1 MNKIIL
7 GIALVFISFWSCH
20 KSSQKLQEKI
30 DNSVPVASMI
40 SHQKSVEVNID
51 LNKDCLPF
59 DSLMTKVSYVKLET
73 TGDNLVGGISQILFV
88 DDKIIIVDAEKS
100 KSITVYDGKG
110 HFLYKIGTLV
120 QGLMEYGSLDH
131 VAFTPGKEML
141 VITDLKSGRLKY
153 YSIDGRYVKSVKLPY
168 WFSRCEFITDNLI
181 AGFSLAGN
189 VISER
194 NKKYKP
200 LLIVTDLWG
209 NISCSNFQS
218 YYKKEF
224 TSSIL
229 EPLRKFEDRVL
240 YNNPNTDSI
249 FLLTP
254 NGIELAYH
262 LNIKGAKPIVQ
273 NEDIT
278 NKLLDEQHQN
288 NPFFYGDFIEL
299 KDGAIFY
306 IYELGLK
313 WYRFGIYSNTKQRT
327 FSCNGLL
334 QNPFF
339 YFFTLE
345 SKARYKDNTVVVDM
359 RPDII
364 LAYRDELYRLG
375 KKEEIDEFYKD
386 LTEDS
391 NPVLFFYELKF

>member
-7 GIALVFISFWSCH
+7 GIALVSISFWSCH

-59 DSLMTKVSYVKLET
+59 DSLMTKVNYVKLET

-100 KSITVYDGKG
+100 KTITVYDGKG

-141 VITDLKSGRLKY
+141 VITDLKSGCLKY
-153 YSIDGRYVKSVKLPY
+153 YSIGGIYVKSVKLPY
-168 WFSRCEFITDNLI
+168 WFSESEFLTDNLI
-181 AGFSLAGN
+181 AGFWSGGT
-189 VISER
+189 VIPEE
-194 NKKYKP
+194 NKNYKP
-200 LLIVTDLWG
+200 LLVITDLFG
-209 NISCSNFQS
+209 NVSSSAFQS
-218 YYKKEF
+218 YYKKEY
-224 TSSIL
+224 TSTIL
-229 EPLRKFEDRVL
+229 EPIRQFNDRVL

-262 LNIKGAKPIVQ
+262 LNIKGAKPMIL

-278 NKLLDEQHQN
+278 NDLLREQRRN
-288 NPFFYGDFIEL
+288 NPFFNGDFIEL
-299 KDGAIFY
+299 KDGAIFH
-306 IYELGLK
+306 IFESGFPG
-313 WYRFGIYSNTKQRT
+313 YRFGIYSNAKQRT
-327 FSCNGLL
+327 FCCDGFRYS
-334 QNPFF
+334 PFF
-339 YFFTLE
+339 CFFDAP
-345 SKARYKDNTVVVDM
+345 KARYGDNTVVVDT
-359 RPDII
+359 RSDIA
-364 LAYRDELYRLG
+364 LAYKDELYKLG
-375 KKEEIDEFYKD
+375 KKEEIDEFYKG
-386 LTEDS
+386 LTEDC
-391 NPVLFFYELKF
+391 NPILFFYELKF

>member
-7 GIALVFISFWSCH
+7 GIALVSISFWSCH

-59 DSLMTKVSYVKLET
+59 DSLMTKVNYVKLET

-100 KSITVYDGKG
+100 KTITVYDGKG

-141 VITDLKSGRLKY
+141 VITDLKSGCLKY
-153 YSIDGRYVKSVKLPY
+153 YSIGGVYVKSVKLPY
-168 WFSRCEFITDNLI
+168 WFSESEFLTDNLI
-181 AGFSLAGN
+181 AGFWSGGT
-189 VISER
+189 VILGE
-194 NKKYKP
+194 NKNYKP
-200 LLIVTDLWG
+200 LLVITDLFG
-209 NISCSNFQS
+209 NVSSSAFQS
-218 YYKKEF
+218 YYKKEY
-224 TSSIL
+224 TSTIL
-229 EPLRKFEDRVL
+229 EPIRHFNDRVL

-262 LNIKGAKPIVQ
+262 LNIKGAKPMIL
-273 NEDIT
+273 NENIT
-278 NKLLDEQHQN
+278 DDLLREQRRN
-288 NPFFYGDFIEL
+288 NPFFNGDFIEL
-299 KDGAIFY
+299 KDGAIFH
-306 IYELGLK
+306 IFESGFPG
-313 WYRFGIYSNTKQRT
+313 YRFGIYSNAKQRT
-327 FSCNGLL
+327 FCCDGFRYS
-334 QNPFF
+334 PFF
-339 YFFTLE
+339 CFFDAP
-345 SKARYKDNTVVVDM
+345 KARYGDNTVVVDT
-359 RPDII
+359 RSDIA
-364 LAYRDELYRLG
+364 LAYKDELYKLG
-375 KKEEIDEFYKD
+375 KKEEIDEFYKG

-391 NPVLFFYELKF
+391 NPILFFYELKF

>member
-7 GIALVFISFWSCH
+7 GIALVSLSFWSCH
-20 KSSQKLQEKI
+20 KSSQRLQEKI

-59 DSLMTKVSYVKLET
+59 DSLMTKVNYVKLET

-100 KSITVYDGKG
+100 KTITVYDGKG

-141 VITDLKSGRLKY
+141 VITDLKSGCLKY
-153 YSIDGRYVKSVKLPY
+153 YSIGGVYVKSVKLPY
-168 WFSRCEFITDNLI
+168 WFSESEFLTDNLI
-181 AGFSLAGN
+181 AGFWSGGT
-189 VISER
+189 VILGE
-194 NKKYKP
+194 NKNYKP
-200 LLIVTDLWG
+200 LLVITDLFG
-209 NISCSNFQS
+209 NVSSSAFQS
-218 YYKKEF
+218 YYKKEY
-224 TSSIL
+224 TSTIL
-229 EPLRKFEDRVL
+229 EPIRHFNDRVL
-240 YNNPNTDSI
+240 YNNPNTDSV

-262 LNIKGAKPIVQ
+262 LNIKGAKPMIL

-278 NKLLDEQHQN
+278 NDLLREQRRN
-288 NPFFYGDFIEL
+288 NPFFNGDFIEL
-299 KDGAIFY
+299 KDGAIFH
-306 IYELGLK
+306 IFESGFPG
-313 WYRFGIYSNTKQRT
+313 YRFGIYSNAKQRT
-327 FSCNGLL
+327 FCCDGFRYS
-334 QNPFF
+334 PFF
-339 YFFTLE
+339 CFFDAP
-345 SKARYKDNTVVVDM
+345 KARYGDNTVVVDT
-359 RPDII
+359 RSDIA
-364 LAYRDELYRLG
+364 LAYKDELYKLG
-375 KKEEIDEFYKD
+375 KKEEIDEFYKG

-391 NPVLFFYELKF
+391 NPILFFYELKF

>member
-7 GIALVFISFWSCH
+7 GMTLVSISFWSCH
-20 KSSQKLQEKI
+20 KSSQNLQEKI
-30 DNSVPVASMI
+30 ENSTPVASMI

-100 KSITVYDGKG
+100 KTITVYDGKG

-141 VITDLKSGRLKY
+141 VITDLKSGCLKY
-153 YSIDGRYVKSVKLPY
+153 YSIGGIYVKSVKLPY
-168 WFSRCEFITDNLI
+168 WFSESEFLTDNLI
-181 AGFSLAGN
+181 AGFWSGGT
-189 VISER
+189 VIPGE
-194 NKKYKP
+194 NKNYKP
-200 LLIVTDLWG
+200 LLVITDLFG
-209 NISCSNFQS
+209 NVSSSAFQS
-218 YYKKEF
+218 YYKKEY
-224 TSSIL
+224 TSTIL
-229 EPLRKFEDRVL
+229 EPIRHFNDRVL

-262 LNIKGAKPIVQ
+262 LNIKGAKPMII

-278 NKLLDEQHQN
+278 NDLLREHRRN
-288 NPFFYGDFIEL
+288 NPFFNGDFIEL
-299 KDGAIFY
+299 KDGAIFH
-306 IYELGLK
+306 IFESGFPG
-313 WYRFGIYSNTKQRT
+313 YRFGIYSNAKQRT
-327 FSCNGLL
+327 FCCDGFRYS
-334 QNPFF
+334 PFF
-339 YFFTLE
+339 CFFDAP
-345 SKARYKDNTVVVDM
+345 KARYGDNTVVVDT
-359 RPDII
+359 RSDIA
-364 LAYRDELYRLG
+364 LAYKDELYKLG
-375 KKEEIDEFYKD
+375 KKEEIDEFYKG

-391 NPVLFFYELKF
+391 NPILFFYELKF

>member
-7 GIALVFISFWSCH
+7 GMTLVSISFWSCH
-20 KSSQKLQEKI
+20 KSSQNLQEKI
-30 DNSVPVASMI
+30 ENSTPVASMI

-100 KSITVYDGKG
+100 KTITVYDGKG

-141 VITDLKSGRLKY
+141 VITDLKSGCLKY
-153 YSIDGRYVKSVKLPY
+153 YSIGGIYVKSVKLPY
-168 WFSRCEFITDNLI
+168 WFSESEFLTDNLI
-181 AGFSLAGN
+181 AGFWSGGT
-189 VISER
+189 VIPEE
-194 NKKYKP
+194 NKNYKP
-200 LLIVTDLWG
+200 LLVITDLFG
-209 NISCSNFQS
+209 NVSSSAFKS
-218 YYKKEF
+218 YYKKEY
-224 TSSIL
+224 TSTIL
-229 EPLRKFEDRVL
+229 EPIRQFNDRVL

-262 LNIKGAKPIVQ
+262 LNIKGAKPMIL

-278 NKLLDEQHQN
+278 NDLLREQRRN
-288 NPFFYGDFIEL
+288 NPFFNGDFIEL
-299 KDGAIFY
+299 KDGAIFH
-306 IYELGLK
+306 IFESGFPG
-313 WYRFGIYSNTKQRT
+313 YRFGIYSNAKQRT
-327 FSCNGLL
+327 FCCDGFRYS
-334 QNPFF
+334 PFF
-339 YFFTLE
+339 CFFDAP
-345 SKARYKDNTVVVDM
+345 KARYGDNTVVVDA
-359 RPDII
+359 RSDIA
-364 LAYRDELYRLG
+364 LACKDELYKLG
-375 KKEEIDEFYKD
+375 KKEEIDEFYKG

-391 NPVLFFYELKF
+391 NPILFFYELKF

>member
-7 GIALVFISFWSCH
+7 GMTLVSISFWSCH
-20 KSSQKLQEKI
+20 KSSQNLQEKI
-30 DNSVPVASMI
+30 ENSTPVASMI

-100 KSITVYDGKG
+100 KTITVYDGKG

-141 VITDLKSGRLKY
+141 VITDLKNGCLKY
-153 YSIDGRYVKSVKLPY
+153 YSIGGIYVKSVKLPY
-168 WFSRCEFITDNLI
+168 WFSESEFLTDNLI
-181 AGFSLAGN
+181 AGFWSGGT
-189 VISER
+189 VIPGE
-194 NKKYKP
+194 NKNYKP
-200 LLIVTDLWG
+200 LLVITDLFG
-209 NISCSNFQS
+209 NVSSSAFQS
-218 YYKKEF
+218 YYKKEY
-224 TSSIL
+224 TSTIL
-229 EPLRKFEDRVL
+229 EPIRHFNDRVL

-262 LNIKGAKPIVQ
+262 LNIKGAKPMIL

-278 NKLLDEQHQN
+278 NDLLREQRRN
-288 NPFFYGDFIEL
+288 NPFFNGDFIEL
-299 KDGAIFY
+299 KDGAIFH
-306 IYELGLK
+306 IFESGFPG
-313 WYRFGIYSNTKQRT
+313 YRFGIYSNAKQRT
-327 FSCNGLL
+327 FCCDGFRYS
-334 QNPFF
+334 PFF
-339 YFFTLE
+339 CFFDAP
-345 SKARYKDNTVVVDM
+345 KARYGDNTVVVDA
-359 RPDII
+359 RSDIA
-364 LAYRDELYRLG
+364 LACKDELYKLG
-375 KKEEIDEFYKD
+375 KKEEIDEFYKG

-391 NPVLFFYELKF
+391 NPILFFYELKF

>member
-7 GIALVFISFWSCH
+7 GMTLVSISFWSCH
-20 KSSQKLQEKI
+20 KSSQNLQEKI
-30 DNSVPVASMI
+30 ENSTPVASMI

-100 KSITVYDGKG
+100 KTITVYDEKG

-141 VITDLKSGRLKY
+141 VITDLKSGCLKY
-153 YSIDGRYVKSVKLPY
+153 YSIGGIYVKSVKLPY
-168 WFSRCEFITDNLI
+168 WFSESEFLTDNLI
-181 AGFSLAGN
+181 AGFWSGGT
-189 VISER
+189 VIPGE
-194 NKKYKP
+194 NKNYKP
-200 LLIVTDLWG
+200 LLVITDLFG
-209 NISCSNFQS
+209 NVSSSAFQS
-218 YYKKEF
+218 YYKKEY
-224 TSSIL
+224 TSTIL
-229 EPLRKFEDRVL
+229 EPIRHFNDRVL

-262 LNIKGAKPIVQ
+262 LNIKGAKPMIL
-273 NEDIT
+273 NENIT
-278 NKLLDEQHQN
+278 DDLLREQRRN
-288 NPFFYGDFIEL
+288 NPFFNGDFIEL
-299 KDGAIFY
+299 KDGAIFH
-306 IYELGLK
+306 IFESGFPG
-313 WYRFGIYSNTKQRT
+313 YRFGIYSNAKQRT
-327 FSCNGLL
+327 FCCDGFRYS
-334 QNPFF
+334 PFF
-339 YFFTLE
+339 CFFDAP
-345 SKARYKDNTVVVDM
+345 KARYGDNTVVVDT
-359 RPDII
+359 RSDIA
-364 LAYRDELYRLG
+364 LAYKDELYKLG

>member
-7 GIALVFISFWSCH
+7 GMTLVSISFWSCH
-20 KSSQKLQEKI
+20 KSSQNLQEKI
-30 DNSVPVASMI
+30 ENSTPVASMI

-100 KSITVYDGKG
+100 KTITVYDGKG

-141 VITDLKSGRLKY
+141 VITDLKSGCLKY
-153 YSIDGRYVKSVKLPY
+153 YSIGGIYVKSVKLPY
-168 WFSRCEFITDNLI
+168 WFSESEFLTDNLI
-181 AGFSLAGN
+181 AGFWSGGT
-189 VISER
+189 VIPGE
-194 NKKYKP
+194 NKNYKP
-200 LLIVTDLWG
+200 LLVITDLFG
-209 NISCSNFQS
+209 NVSSSAFQS
-218 YYKKEF
+218 YYKKEY
-224 TSSIL
+224 TSTIL
-229 EPLRKFEDRVL
+229 EPIRHFNDRVL

-262 LNIKGAKPIVQ
+262 LNIKGAKPMIL
-273 NEDIT
+273 NENIT
-278 NKLLDEQHQN
+278 DDLLREQRRN
-288 NPFFYGDFIEL
+288 NPFFNGDFIEL
-299 KDGAIFY
+299 KDGAIFH
-306 IYELGLK
+306 IFESGFPG
-313 WYRFGIYSNTKQRT
+313 YRFGIYSNAKQRT
-327 FSCNGLL
+327 FCCDGFRYS
-334 QNPFF
+334 PFF
-339 YFFTLE
+339 CFFDAP
-345 SKARYKDNTVVVDM
+345 KARYGDNTVVVDI
-359 RPDII
+359 RSDIA
-364 LAYRDELYRLG
+364 LACKDELYKLG
-375 KKEEIDEFYKD
+375 KKEEIDEFYKG

-391 NPVLFFYELKF
+391 NPILFFYELKF

>member
-1 MNKIIL
+1 MKRNIL
-7 GIALVFISFWSCH
+7 LFLFTLIVLFSSCR
-20 KSSQKLQEKI
+20 KSSPNFSDNKEEISLLRNIEKPI
-30 DNSVPVASMI
+30 
-40 SHQKSVEVNID
+40 EVHID
-51 LNKDCLPF
+51 LNNDCLPF
-59 DSLMTKVSYVKLET
+59 DSLMNKVNYVKLET

-100 KSITVYDGKG
+100 KTITVYDGKG

-141 VITDLKSGRLKY
+141 VITDLKSGCLKY

>member
-7 GIALVFISFWSCH
+7 GMTLVSISFWSCH
-20 KSSQKLQEKI
+20 KSSQNLQEKI
-30 DNSVPVASMI
+30 ENSTPVASMI

-59 DSLMTKVSYVKLET
+59 DSLMTKVNYVKLET

-100 KSITVYDGKG
+100 KTITVYDGKG

-141 VITDLKSGRLKY
+141 VITDLKSGCLKY
-153 YSIDGRYVKSVKLPY
+153 YSIGGIYVKSVKLPY
-168 WFSRCEFITDNLI
+168 WFSESEFLTDNLI
-181 AGFSLAGN
+181 AGFWSGGT
-189 VISER
+189 VIPGE
-194 NKKYKP
+194 NKNYKP
-200 LLIVTDLWG
+200 LLLITDLFG
-209 NISCSNFQS
+209 NVSSSAFQS
-218 YYKKEF
+218 YYKKEY
-224 TSSIL
+224 TSTIL
-229 EPLRKFEDRVL
+229 EPIRQFNDRVL

-262 LNIKGAKPIVQ
+262 LNIKGAKPMIL

-278 NKLLDEQHQN
+278 NDLLREHRRN
-288 NPFFYGDFIEL
+288 NPFFNGDFIEL
-299 KDGAIFY
+299 KDGAIFH
-306 IYELGLK
+306 IFESGFPG
-313 WYRFGIYSNTKQRT
+313 YRFGIYSNAKQRT
-327 FSCNGLL
+327 FCCDGFRYS
-334 QNPFF
+334 PFF
-339 YFFTLE
+339 CFFDAP
-345 SKARYKDNTVVVDM
+345 KARYGDNTVVVDT
-359 RPDII
+359 RSDIA
-364 LAYRDELYRLG
+364 LAYKDELYKLG
-375 KKEEIDEFYKD
+375 KKEEIDEFYKG

-391 NPVLFFYELKF
+391 NPILFFYELKF

>member
-7 GIALVFISFWSCH
+7 GMTLVSISFWSCH
-20 KSSQKLQEKI
+20 KSSQNLQEKI
-30 DNSVPVASMI
+30 ENSTPVASMI

-100 KSITVYDGKG
+100 KTITVYDGKG

-141 VITDLKSGRLKY
+141 VITDLKSGCLKY
-153 YSIDGRYVKSVKLPY
+153 YSIGGIYVKSVKLPY
-168 WFSRCEFITDNLI
+168 WFSESEFLTDNLI
-181 AGFSLAGN
+181 AGFWSGGT
-189 VISER
+189 VIPGE
-194 NKKYKP
+194 NKNYKP
-200 LLIVTDLWG
+200 LLVITDLFG
-209 NISCSNFQS
+209 NVSSSAFQS
-218 YYKKEF
+218 YYKKEY
-224 TSSIL
+224 TSTIL
-229 EPLRKFEDRVL
+229 EPIRHFNDRVL

-262 LNIKGAKPIVQ
+262 LNIKGAKPMII

-278 NKLLDEQHQN
+278 NDLLREHRRN
-288 NPFFYGDFIEL
+288 NPFFNGDFIEL
-299 KDGAIFY
+299 KDGAIFH
-306 IYELGLK
+306 IFESGFPG
-313 WYRFGIYSNTKQRT
+313 YRFGIYSNAKQRT
-327 FSCNGLL
+327 FCCNDIRYS
-334 QNPFF
+334 PFF
-339 YFFTLE
+339 CFFDAP
-345 SKARYKDNTVVVDM
+345 KARYGDNTVVVDA
-359 RPDII
+359 RSDIA
-364 LAYRDELYRLG
+364 LACKDELYKLG
-375 KKEEIDEFYKD
+375 KKEEIDEFYKG

-391 NPVLFFYELKF
+391 NPILFFYELKF

>member
-1 MNKIIL
+1 MNKIIF
-7 GIALVFISFWSCH
+7 GMTLVSISFWSCH

-59 DSLMTKVSYVKLET
+59 DSLMTKVNYVKLET

-100 KSITVYDGKG
+100 KTITVYDGKG

-141 VITDLKSGRLKY
+141 VITDLKSGCLKY
-153 YSIDGRYVKSVKLPY
+153 YSIGGIYVKSVKLPY
-168 WFSRCEFITDNLI
+168 WFSESEFLTDNLI
-181 AGFSLAGN
+181 AGFWSGGT
-189 VISER
+189 VIPGE
-194 NKKYKP
+194 NKNYKP
-200 LLIVTDLWG
+200 LLVITDLFG
-209 NISCSNFQS
+209 NVSSSAFQS
-218 YYKKEF
+218 YYKKEY
-224 TSSIL
+224 TSTIL
-229 EPLRKFEDRVL
+229 EPIRQFNDRVL

-262 LNIKGAKPIVQ
+262 LNIKGAKPMIL

-278 NKLLDEQHQN
+278 NDLLREHRRN
-288 NPFFYGDFIEL
+288 NPFFNGDFIEL
-299 KDGAIFY
+299 KDGAIFH
-306 IYELGLK
+306 IFESGFPG
-313 WYRFGIYSNTKQRT
+313 YRFGIYSNAKQRT
-327 FSCNGLL
+327 FCCDCFRYS
-334 QNPFF
+334 PFF
-339 YFFTLE
+339 CFFDAP
-345 SKARYKDNTVVVDM
+345 KARYGDNTVVVDT
-359 RPDII
+359 RSDIA
-364 LAYRDELYRLG
+364 LAYKDELYKLG

>member
-7 GIALVFISFWSCH
+7 GIALVSISFWSCH

-59 DSLMTKVSYVKLET
+59 DSLMTKVNYVKLET

-100 KSITVYDGKG
+100 KTITVYDGKG

-141 VITDLKSGRLKY
+141 VITDLKSGCLKY
-153 YSIDGRYVKSVKLPY
+153 YSIGGVYVKSVKLPY
-168 WFSRCEFITDNLI
+168 WFSESEFLTDNLI
-181 AGFSLAGN
+181 AGFWSGGT
-189 VISER
+189 VILGE
-194 NKKYKP
+194 NKNYKP
-200 LLIVTDLWG
+200 LLVITDLFG
-209 NISCSNFQS
+209 NVSSSAFQS
-218 YYKKEF
+218 YYKKEY
-224 TSSIL
+224 TSTIL
-229 EPLRKFEDRVL
+229 EPIRHFNDRVL
-240 YNNPNTDSI
+240 YNNPNTDSV

-262 LNIKGAKPIVQ
+262 LNIKGAKPMIL
-273 NEDIT
+273 NENIT
-278 NKLLDEQHQN
+278 DDLLREQRRN
-288 NPFFYGDFIEL
+288 NPFFNGDFIEL
-299 KDGAIFY
+299 KDGAIFH
-306 IYELGLK
+306 IFESGFPG
-313 WYRFGIYSNTKQRT
+313 YRFGIYSNAKQRT
-327 FSCNGLL
+327 FCCDGFRYS
-334 QNPFF
+334 PFF
-339 YFFTLE
+339 CFFDAP
-345 SKARYKDNTVVVDM
+345 KARYGDNTVVVDT
-359 RPDII
+359 RSDIV
-364 LAYRDELYRLG
+364 LAYKDELYKLG
-375 KKEEIDEFYKD
+375 KKEEIDEFYKG

-391 NPVLFFYELKF
+391 NPILFFYELKF

>member
-1 MNKIIL
+1 MNTIIL
-7 GIALVFISFWSCH
+7 GMTLVSISFWSCH

-30 DNSVPVASMI
+30 ENSTPVASMI

-100 KSITVYDGKG
+100 KTITVYDEKG

-141 VITDLKSGRLKY
+141 VITDLKSGCLKY
-153 YSIDGRYVKSVKLPY
+153 YSIGGIYVKSVKLPY
-168 WFSRCEFITDNLI
+168 WFSESEFLTDNLI
-181 AGFSLAGN
+181 AGFWSGGT
-189 VISER
+189 VIPGE
-194 NKKYKP
+194 NKNYKP
-200 LLIVTDLWG
+200 LLVITDLFG
-209 NISCSNFQS
+209 NVSSSAFQS
-218 YYKKEF
+218 YYKKEY
-224 TSSIL
+224 TSTIL
-229 EPLRKFEDRVL
+229 EPIRHFNDRVL

-262 LNIKGAKPIVQ
+262 LNIKGAKPMIL
-273 NEDIT
+273 NENIT
-278 NKLLDEQHQN
+278 DDLLREQRRN
-288 NPFFYGDFIEL
+288 NPFFNGDFIEL
-299 KDGAIFY
+299 KDGAIFH
-306 IYELGLK
+306 IFESGFPG
-313 WYRFGIYSNTKQRT
+313 YRFGIYSNAKQRT
-327 FSCNGLL
+327 FCCDGFRYS
-334 QNPFF
+334 PFF
-339 YFFTLE
+339 CFFDAP
-345 SKARYKDNTVVVDM
+345 KARYGDNTVVVDT
-359 RPDII
+359 RSDIA
-364 LAYRDELYRLG
+364 LAYKDELYKLG
-375 KKEEIDEFYKD
+375 KKEEIDEFYKG

-391 NPVLFFYELKF
+391 NPILFFYELKF

>member
-7 GIALVFISFWSCH
+7 GMTLVSISFWSCH
-20 KSSQKLQEKI
+20 KSSQNLQEKI
-30 DNSVPVASMI
+30 ENSTPVASMI

-100 KSITVYDGKG
+100 KTITVYDGKG

-141 VITDLKSGRLKY
+141 VITDLKSGCLKY
-153 YSIDGRYVKSVKLPY
+153 YSIGGVYVKSVKLPY
-168 WFSRCEFITDNLI
+168 WFSESEFLTDNLI
-181 AGFSLAGN
+181 AGFWSGGT
-189 VISER
+189 VILGE
-194 NKKYKP
+194 NKNYKP
-200 LLIVTDLWG
+200 LLVITDLFG
-209 NISCSNFQS
+209 NVSSSAFQS
-218 YYKKEF
+218 YYKKEY
-224 TSSIL
+224 TSTIL
-229 EPLRKFEDRVL
+229 EPIRHFNDRVL

-262 LNIKGAKPIVQ
+262 LNIKGAKPMIL
-273 NEDIT
+273 NENIT
-278 NKLLDEQHQN
+278 DDLLREQRRN
-288 NPFFYGDFIEL
+288 NPFFNGDFIEL
-299 KDGAIFY
+299 KDGAIFH
-306 IYELGLK
+306 IFESGFPG
-313 WYRFGIYSNTKQRT
+313 YRFGIYSNAKQRT
-327 FSCNGLL
+327 FCCDGFRYS
-334 QNPFF
+334 PFF
-339 YFFTLE
+339 CFFDAP
-345 SKARYKDNTVVVDM
+345 KARYGDNTVVVDA
-359 RPDII
+359 RSDIA
-364 LAYRDELYRLG
+364 LAYKDELYKLG
-375 KKEEIDEFYKD
+375 KKEEIDEFYKG

-391 NPVLFFYELKF
+391 NPILFFYELKF

>member
-7 GIALVFISFWSCH
+7 GMTLVSISFWSCH
-20 KSSQKLQEKI
+20 KSSQNLQEKI
-30 DNSVPVASMI
+30 ENSTPVASMI

-100 KSITVYDGKG
+100 KTITVYDGKG

-141 VITDLKSGRLKY
+141 VITDLKSGCLKY
-153 YSIDGRYVKSVKLPY
+153 YSIGGIYVKSVKLPY
-168 WFSRCEFITDNLI
+168 WFSESEFLTDNLI
-181 AGFSLAGN
+181 AGFTDGGN
-189 VISER
+189 VISDE
-194 NKKYKP
+194 NEDYKP
-200 LLIVTDLWG
+200 LLVITDLFG
-209 NISCSNFQS
+209 NVSSSAFQS
-218 YYKKEF
+218 YYKKEY
-224 TSSIL
+224 TSTIL
-229 EPLRKFEDRVL
+229 EPIRHFNDRVL

-249 FLLTP
+249 YLLTS
-254 NGIELAYH
+254 NSIELAYH
-262 LNIKGAKPIVQ
+262 LNIKGAKPMII

-278 NKLLDEQHQN
+278 NDLLREHRRN
-288 NPFFYGDFIEL
+288 NPFFNGDFIEL
-299 KDGAIFY
+299 KDGAIFH
-306 IYELGLK
+306 IFESGFPG
-313 WYRFGIYSNTKQRT
+313 YRFGIYSNAKQRT
-327 FSCNGLL
+327 FCCNDIRYS
-334 QNPFF
+334 PFF
-339 YFFTLE
+339 CFFDAP
-345 SKARYKDNTVVVDM
+345 KARYGDNTVVVDA
-359 RPDII
+359 RSDIA
-364 LAYRDELYRLG
+364 LAYKDELYKLG

-386 LTEDS
+386 LTEDN

>member
-59 DSLMTKVSYVKLET
+59 DSLMTKVNYVKLET

-100 KSITVYDGKG
+100 KTITVYDGKG

-141 VITDLKSGRLKY
+141 VITDLKSGCLKY
-153 YSIDGRYVKSVKLPY
+153 YSIGGVYVKSVKLPY
-168 WFSRCEFITDNLI
+168 WFSESEFLTDNLI
-181 AGFSLAGN
+181 AGFWSGGT
-189 VISER
+189 VILGE
-194 NKKYKP
+194 NKNYKP
-200 LLIVTDLWG
+200 LLVITDLFG
-209 NISCSNFQS
+209 NVSSSAFQS
-218 YYKKEF
+218 YYKKEY
-224 TSSIL
+224 TSTIL
-229 EPLRKFEDRVL
+229 EPIRHFNDRVL
-240 YNNPNTDSI
+240 YNNPNTDSV

-262 LNIKGAKPIVQ
+262 LNIKGAKPMIL
-273 NEDIT
+273 NENIT
-278 NKLLDEQHQN
+278 DDLLREQRRN
-288 NPFFYGDFIEL
+288 NPFFNGDFIEL
-299 KDGAIFY
+299 KDGAIFH
-306 IYELGLK
+306 IFESGFPG
-313 WYRFGIYSNTKQRT
+313 YRFGIYSNAKQRT
-327 FSCNGLL
+327 FCCDGFRYS
-334 QNPFF
+334 PFF
-339 YFFTLE
+339 CFFDAP
-345 SKARYKDNTVVVDM
+345 KARYGDNTVVVDT
-359 RPDII
+359 RSDIA
-364 LAYRDELYRLG
+364 LAYKDELYKLG
-375 KKEEIDEFYKD
+375 KKEEIDEFYKG

-391 NPVLFFYELKF
+391 NPILFFYELKF

>member
-7 GIALVFISFWSCH
+7 GIALVSISFWSCH

-100 KSITVYDGKG
+100 KTITVYDGKG

-141 VITDLKSGRLKY
+141 VITDLKSGCLKY
-153 YSIDGRYVKSVKLPY
+153 YSIGGVYVKSVKLPY
-168 WFSRCEFITDNLI
+168 WFSESEFLTDNLI
-181 AGFSLAGN
+181 AGFWSGGT
-189 VISER
+189 VILGE
-194 NKKYKP
+194 NKNYKP
-200 LLIVTDLWG
+200 LLVITDLFG
-209 NISCSNFQS
+209 NVSSSAFQS
-218 YYKKEF
+218 YYKKEY
-224 TSSIL
+224 TSTIL
-229 EPLRKFEDRVL
+229 EPIRHFNDRVL
-240 YNNPNTDSI
+240 YNNPNTDSV

-262 LNIKGAKPIVQ
+262 LNIKGAKPMIL
-273 NEDIT
+273 NENIT
-278 NKLLDEQHQN
+278 DDLLREQRRN
-288 NPFFYGDFIEL
+288 NPFFNGDFIEL
-299 KDGAIFY
+299 KDGAIFH
-306 IYELGLK
+306 IFESGFPG
-313 WYRFGIYSNTKQRT
+313 YRFGIYSNAKQRT
-327 FSCNGLL
+327 FCCDGFRYS
-334 QNPFF
+334 PFF
-339 YFFTLE
+339 CFFDAP
-345 SKARYKDNTVVVDM
+345 KARYGDNTVVVDT
-359 RPDII
+359 RSDIA
-364 LAYRDELYRLG
+364 LAYKDELYKLG
-375 KKEEIDEFYKD
+375 KKEEIDEFYKG

-391 NPVLFFYELKF
+391 NPILFFYELKF